1 MEFDYEVT
9 LSPDNNKKWQEMLS
23 DSEGRKIMLEIYQLV
38 VSNHRA
44 SVNAIIE
51 KSYNSYKEGVLGK
64 HFESFKELYSASEEM
79 LNSKF
84 EQ

>member
-9 LSPDNNKKWQEMLS
+9 LSPENNKKWQEMLS
-23 DSEGRKIMLEIYQLV
+23 DSEGRKIMLDIYQLI
-38 VSNHRA
+38 VSSDRA

-51 KSYNSYKEGVLGK
+51 KSYNSYKEGSLSK
-64 HFESFKELYSASEEM
+64 HFQSFKDLYLAGEEM
-79 LNSKF
+79 VNSKF

>member
-9 LSPDNNKKWQEMLS
+9 LSPDNNRKWQEMLT
-23 DSEGRKIMLEIYQLV
+23 DSEGRKVMLDIYQLI
-38 VSNHRA
+38 VSNDRA

-51 KSYNSYKEGVLGK
+51 KAYNSYKEGSLSK
-64 HFESFKELYSASEEM
+64 HFESFKALYDAGEEM
-79 LNSKF
+79 LKVKL

>member
-23 DSEGRKIMLEIYQLV
+23 DSEGRKIMLEIYQLL
-38 VSNHRA
+38 VSSDRA

-51 KSYNSYKEGVLGK
+51 KSYNSYKEGALSK
-64 HFESFKELYSASEEM
+64 HFESFKELYSASEVM